1 MNMSIKGTIAAIMAV
16 IMMMTSNNIILA
28 VDDEDL
34 SPPTVNRTLSIDFMG
49 RGITPAD
56 ISPGRAQLNKS
67 DVNNPFWVGV
77 AVDKVNDLDLFT
89 EGIYSMELAFE
100 YDPDY
105 VIPYYDGSTDWETIL
120 KNENLK
126 STLWSSDL
134 YEIISVNETD
144 IDTTSDRE
152 NLELAKTRAAD
163 GWKMCTV
170 CVTLKDGALT
180 DNMRFK
186 DLVDSSKQYLLK
198 LPFLLVNAPDESSAE
213 RNPTVLSFV
222 RGPETFDIGSGVT
235 GTDPSASWEASPEDR
250 ISQKNLRNL
259 FNFPGDI
266 DLFGVGGS
274 IENIIAVKPMEVD
287 ESADTEY
294 VLSTT
299 KSLTED
305 GFKEENLTYY
315 VSVSNDAKQI
325 RLDITSSEQP
335 TVIANSIPV
344 QTSLESD
351 RLYKTD
357 LFDIAEMDK
366 DIDADGF
373 NNTVTVQ
380 SGDKTYTIYI
390 RRLLQPRIELNYG
403 NSPYGE
409 IMRAENIANED
420 KQAAKDAFNTN
431 NKYSTNYLPE
441 GCDSKIVYTTFA
453 WNEDVQSSTE
463 QTDPAI
469 NLDRDDYALFVYQG
483 DEFIDPGVTA
493 YNSMGEVVDDSQI
506 TRTMSIKVMKSND
519 IRYMADDQVDN
530 KIVSSTGSGDY
541 TFSDIKNIS
550 MRPDVFDMEYSFV
563 DDATNETVTATRKVV
578 SLWTVGDA
586 NLSTVFNAS
595 DASVV
600 TQIIKGSAK
609 PLEGV
614 TGVTPGLYYYRILD
628 VNYSRVVNSTD
639 ASVITQMV
647 KGSSPRFDFYKAIT
661 IQGG

>member
-56 ISPGRAQLNKS
+56 TSPGRAQLNKS

-77 AVDKVNDLDLFT
+77 AVDKVNDLGLFT

-120 KNENLK
+120 KDENLK

-152 NLELAKTRAAD
+152 NLELAKTRAAE

-222 RGPETFDIGSGVT
+222 RGPETFDIGSGVM

-250 ISQKNLRNL
+250 VSQKNLRNL

-274 IENIIAVKPMEVD
+274 IENIIVVKPMAVD

-315 VSVSNDAKQI
+315 VSVPNDAKQI

-403 NSPYGE
+403 NSPVGE
-409 IMRAENIANED
+409 IMSDDSITD
-420 KQAAKDAFNTN
+420 KET
-431 NKYSTNYLPE
+431 
-441 GCDSKIVYTTFA
+441 
-453 WNEDVQSSTE
+453 
-463 QTDPAI
+463 AI
-469 NLDRDDYALFVYQG
+469 NNFKSTRTFNGLLYLTQAWDSYKAKSEDEVDYNGDYDSTAMFVYQG
-483 DEFIDPGVTA
+483 MAFRDVGFTA
-493 YNSMGEVVDDSQI
+493 YDSMGNEVDPANVSF
-506 TRTMSIKVMKSND
+506 TLTMTKFKGNMVPKYN
-519 IRYMADDQVDN
+519 
-530 KIVSSTGSGDY
+530 SGDVPE
-541 TFSDIKNIS
+541 DITVSNSGNNYLFTEFASYCI
-550 MRPDVFDMEYSFV
+550 RPDVYEIKYRFTDSYTNKDVEENRKVISITKNGDVFMNTMNTV
-563 DDATNETVTATRKVV
+563 NGQDATQIQGNITYFGNEAN
-578 SLWTVGDA
+578 SL
-586 NLSTVFNAS
+586 F
-595 DASVV
+595 
-600 TQIIKGSAK
+600 K
-609 PLEGV
+609 
-614 TGVTPGLYYYRILD
+614 YRIADTLINTMGT
-628 VNYSRVVNSTD
+628 VNGQDATYVSGNVGKWFNIFYSPLQD
-639 ASVITQMV
+639 
-647 KGSSPRFDFYKAIT
+647 K
-661 IQGG
+661 